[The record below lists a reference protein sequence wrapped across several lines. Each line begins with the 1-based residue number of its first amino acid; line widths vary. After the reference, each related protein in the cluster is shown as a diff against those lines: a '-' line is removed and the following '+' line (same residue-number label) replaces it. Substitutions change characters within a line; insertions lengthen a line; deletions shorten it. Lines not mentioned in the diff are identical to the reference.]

1 MSLTVFVGGSWWE
14 DEDSLLAARH
24 YALSNGLIVS
34 ADDERGHRSGTV
46 ALTLGPSPF
55 PSSLFQLASRI
66 QPAINSIIDGI
77 SRDPE
82 MLDAIFSK

>member
-34 ADDERGHRSGTV
+34 TDERGHRSGTV